1 MQERLPIDAEAHATA
16 SVRRAPDDALIASI
30 GAGDRRAMEL
40 LFARHNVAI
49 YHFIWRL
56 TGNASLA
63 EEIVSEVFLAVW
75 RGADKFKAKSQV
87 STWLLAIARHKALA
101 ALRRRADAQLDDETA
116 VTLVDGA
123 DDPETTAQH
132 RSRSAILQKCLNALP
147 SSHREIIDLVYYH
160 EKTVVEVAQIV
171 GIPEGTVKTRMLHAR
186 LRMAELLRGAGV
198 HGVHA
203 C

>member
-132 RSRSAILQKCLNALP
+132 RNRSAILQKCLNALP

-198 HGVHA
+198 HGLHA

>member
-198 HGVHA
+198 HGLHA